1 MKVKNN
7 DNILLTIDLVEG
19 ICSSPFYNS
28 EKNRLKVYSILN
40 ILLSVLENTVNK
52 TEDILTIN
60 GALGGMG
67 VKQNQNII
75 DKREH
80 FVLFFKFIRSYHQL
94 RNLDPLSL
102 GHIQLTSKSI
112 SSESSLLL

>member
-52 TEDILTIN
+52 TEDIC
-60 GALGGMG
+60 
-67 VKQNQNII
+67 
-75 DKREH
+75 DYKRC
-80 FVLFFKFIRSYHQL
+80 L
-94 RNLDPLSL
+94 RWYGCKTEPKHN
-102 GHIQLTSKSI
+102 
-112 SSESSLLL
+112 